1 MRPLVPPHLRASGD
15 ASLAGGGDSFASCRR
30 RAAVTLSDA
39 DADECRRLLGL
50 PPAGAPLAPPAPRDL
65 DLESFRAI
73 FPATHARARPL
84 VVEPPEPERLVP
96 AAVAGPGAVVRPRR
110 PAVQPRRFRED

>member
-1 MRPLVPPHLRASGD
+1 MGTWAAPRRYVTITANRAR
-15 ASLAGGGDSFASCRR
+15 ALAFAQK
-30 RAAVTLSDA
+30 
-39 DADECRRLLGL
+39 LGL
-50 PPAGAPLAPPAPRDL
+50 PPLGARRAPPATTRL
-65 DLESFRAI
+65 DLESWRDI
-73 FPATHARARPL
+73 FPSTARERATEGPL